1 MTIYIIWP
9 NTFSTILYP
18 PGWSFWFSV
27 LYNWLE
33 LNDKPQ
39 ARIEKVYG
47 QSEIFGAL
55 LQSKIVFTIAC
66 FYDIF
71 IVVLVTERAKQAPHG
86 AFIEGHNS

>member
-1 MTIYIIWP
+1 M
-9 NTFSTILYP
+9 
-18 PGWSFWFSV
+18 
-27 LYNWLE
+27 
-33 LNDKPQ
+33 
-39 ARIEKVYG
+39 YG